1 MNGGHGLSD
10 LEAAL
15 ADGSS
20 DRVSIQYVME
30 AMGPATWGT
39 SFLLFGAASLVPGV
53 APLFGV
59 ALCLM
64 AASLASGYE
73 RPWLPESIQRWETS
87 RIGLIK
93 GIRRLKSPLDWLETV
108 LRRRGEMFLGGA
120 MPRLAGLA
128 VLLDAILVVLPVPFG
143 NTAPAVAVIVLALGL
158 AMHDGFALLGGLILT
173 LVALLIDAVLLWAGW
188 QAASS
193 VFDWLMQVDAP
204 WAN

>member
-1 MNGGHGLSD
+1 MKGRHGLAD

-15 ADGSS
+15 SGDSS
-20 DRVSIQYVME
+20 DRVSIRSVME

-73 RPWLPESIQRWETS
+73 RPWLPESIQRWKTS

-93 GIRRLKSPLDWLETV
+93 GIRRLKSPLDWLETI
-108 LRRRGEMFLGGA
+108 LRRRGEVFLGGA
-120 MPRLAGLA
+120 MTRLAGLA

-143 NTAPAVAVIVLALGL
+143 NTAPSIAIIVLALGL
-158 AMHDGFALLGGLILT
+158 TMRDGYAVLGGLILT
-173 LVALLIDAVLLWAGW
+173 LAALLIDAVLLWAGW
-188 QAASS
+188 QAVSS
-193 VFDWLMQVDAP
+193 LFDWFMQADMP
-204 WAN
+204 